1 VTAVLPESP
10 IVKNLFPTPIN
21 EPSRT
26 ETLRRMARAL
36 EDLNPLTTVEQL
48 IAHAPA
54 ALCRVGFDRAMIS
67 RIEDARWV
75 VERFHSETDPEGAAR
90 ITTAAREEPQRLG
103 PGVIELEMVRRRVS
117 LLVQDVSREPR
128 VHQLLAEM
136 TSSQSY
142 VAAPIAPEG
151 EVIGFLH
158 ADRLDAAPVTA
169 FDRDVITLFAQQFG
183 ALVRT
188 AWIRE
193 RLERMRLTVD
203 NLRESLGGMV
213 AHCMQGG
220 VDLAPEPA
228 RTEPSQAGP
237 ASHWL
242 AQSMLQGAPGID
254 ELLSDR
260 EREVV
265 RLMALG
271 ETNTRIASR
280 LVISEGTVKSH
291 VRHILR
297 KLNAANRAEA
307 VCRWLQRPADAL
319 A

>member
-10 IVKNLFPTPIN
+10 IVKHLFRTTDD
-21 EPSRT
+21 EPSHT
-26 ETLRRMARAL
+26 EILRRLARAL
-36 EDLNPLTTVEQL
+36 EDLNALTTVEQL

-54 ALCRVGFDRAMIS
+54 ALCRVGFDRAMVS

-75 VERFHSETDPEGAAR
+75 VVRFHSEVDPEQAAQ
-90 ITTAAREEPQRLG
+90 ITELAREEPQRLS
-103 PGVIELEMVRRRVS
+103 PGVIELEMVRRRVP

-128 VHQLLAEM
+128 VHRRLAEM
-136 TSSQSY
+136 THSQSY
-142 VAAPIAPEG
+142 VAAPIAPED

-158 ADRLDAAPVTA
+158 ADRLDAAPVTML
-169 FDRDVITLFAQQFG
+169 DRDVITLFAQQFG

-188 AWIRE
+188 ARMRE
-193 RLERMRLTVD
+193 SLERMRATVD
-203 NLRESLGGMV
+203 SLRDSLGGMV
-213 AHCMQGG
+213 AGCLEGG
-220 VDLAPEPA
+220 FNLAPKPVS
-228 RTEPSQAGP
+228 PDPNQAGP
-237 ASHWL
+237 TPHWL

-271 ETNTRIASR
+271 ETNTRIASK

-307 VCRWLQRPADAL
+307 VCRWLQRPDSPA
-319 A
+319 